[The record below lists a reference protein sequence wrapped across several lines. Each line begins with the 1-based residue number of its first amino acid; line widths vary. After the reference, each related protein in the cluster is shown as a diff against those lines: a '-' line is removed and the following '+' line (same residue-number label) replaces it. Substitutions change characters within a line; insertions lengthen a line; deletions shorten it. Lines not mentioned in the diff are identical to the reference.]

1 MVRGASPCPSP
12 RRRHARRHAVAMPV
26 ATPSPCRAVAMLSP
40 CRRAV
45 AMPSPTL
52 QRPASAPCPAEGA
65 RFGALDC
72 VPRPPPTASLRLH
85 APSPLGRS
93 NACVCALAPAQARP
107 RSTSSRRSST
117 RLACPACADARSTTQ
132 HTAHST
138 RRTAHGA
145 RRTAHSAQRS
155 AHVHVHVA
163 CIRYGAQQTHR
174 THHRAVAAPLT
185 PRLHWGR
192 RLRRRPSRG

>member
-12 RRRHARRHAVAMPV
+12 RRRHAAPSPCFRHAVV
-26 ATPSPCRAVAMLSP
+26 PSPCHRPRCSARLAPRAL
-40 CRRAV
+40 RRARV
-45 AMPSPTL
+45 LARLIVSP
-52 QRPASAPCPAEGA
+52 A
-65 RFGALDC
+65 R
-72 VPRPPPTASLRLH
+72 RPPRRCACTRRHRLG
-85 APSPLGRS
+85 AQTL
-93 NACVCALAPAQARP
+93 VCARWRP
-107 RSTSSRRSST
+107 RRHVHAQPAREDHRQDWHARRAQT
-117 RLACPACADARSTTQ
+117 RAAPHSTQ
-132 HTAHST
+132 H
-138 RRTAHGA
+138 TAHGA